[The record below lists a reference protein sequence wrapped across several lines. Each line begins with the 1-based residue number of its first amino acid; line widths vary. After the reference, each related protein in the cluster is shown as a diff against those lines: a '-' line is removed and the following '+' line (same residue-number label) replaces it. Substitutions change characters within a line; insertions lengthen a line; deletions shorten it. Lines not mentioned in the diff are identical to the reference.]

1 MERKLTFSGHFCY
14 HEEAVDVICKDECR
28 RISGSMAPALEAQ
41 RRERMRWENA
51 QEEDCGATPSWR
63 GGRQDEEEAA
73 CRHSDSNPVTG
84 QRFALRFTNRMTKL
98 QIGRAHV

>member
-41 RRERMRWENA
+41 SLNSWTAREVS
-51 QEEDCGATPSWR
+51 PSSAFLSVLEPKVL
-63 GGRQDEEEAA
+63 G
-73 CRHSDSNPVTG
+73 V
-84 QRFALRFTNRMTKL
+84 
-98 QIGRAHV
+98 